1 MKNSTTATTATATS
15 TSFDCAWEA
24 LEKKF
29 ESLSGKAMTQEQE
42 EALTLSLSEE
52 SFSEEALEEKLGLGL
67 SLLLPELK
75 ELELLLLEEK
85 ACLYAS
91 SEEKEAEEEEEAP
104 SEEKLTY
111 ALFSE
116 ASEAFMEKAEKLG
129 FEESFASEL
138 LAKEGLLSEEEALAW
153 AKLEPEASKAF
164 NLGKA
169 LEEAIEKEAF

>member
-1 MKNSTTATTATATS
+1 MKNKIE
-15 TSFDCAWEA
+15 DLQKNCYLAWDTLVE
-24 LEKKF
+24 KF
-29 ESLSGKAMTQEQE
+29 ESLSGKAMSQTEIE
-42 EALTLSLSEE
+42 LLTLYFTRGDVDLEV
-52 SFSEEALEEKLGLGL
+52 LEERLGGINLCTL
-67 SLLLPELK
+67 EPELSAYGDAWT
-75 ELELLLLEEK
+75 LLNAAVEE
-85 ACLYAS
+85 
-91 SEEKEAEEEEEAP
+91 EEPSEEEEAP
-104 SEEKLTY
+104 SEEEKITY

-169 LEEAIEKEAF
+169 LEAAIEKEAF

>member
-1 MKNSTTATTATATS
+1 MKNSSTATTT
-15 TSFDCAWEA
+15 TSFDSAWEA

-29 ESLSGKAMTQEQE
+29 ESLSGKAMSQTEIE
-42 EALTLSLSEE
+42 LLTLYFTSRSDVNL
-52 SFSEEALEEKLGLGL
+52 EALEERLGGINLCAL
-67 SLLLPELK
+67 EPELSAYGDAGT
-75 ELELLLLEEK
+75 LLNAAVE
-85 ACLYAS
+85 
-91 SEEKEAEEEEEAP
+91 EEEEEAP

-169 LEEAIEKEAF
+169 LEAAIEKEAF

>member
-1 MKNSTTATTATATS
+1 MKNKIE
-15 TSFDCAWEA
+15 DLQKNCYLAWDTLVE
-24 LEKKF
+24 KF
-29 ESLSGKAMTQEQE
+29 ESLSGKAMSQTEIE
-42 EALTLSLSEE
+42 LLTLYFTRGDVDLEV
-52 SFSEEALEEKLGLGL
+52 LEERLGGINLF
-67 SLLLPELK
+67 SLEPELSAYGHAGN
-75 ELELLLLEEK
+75 LLNAAVEE
-85 ACLYAS
+85 
-91 SEEKEAEEEEEAP
+91 EEPSEEEEAP

-169 LEEAIEKEAF
+169 LEAAIEKEAF

>member
-1 MKNSTTATTATATS
+1 MKNSSTATTT
-15 TSFDCAWEA
+15 TSFDSAWEA

-42 EALTLSLSEE
+42 EALTDLFSSDSASEE
-52 SFSEEALEEKLGLGL
+52 VVEEKLGLSL
-67 SLLLPELK
+67 SSLEPELK

-85 ACLYAS
+85 ACFYAS
-91 SEEKEAEEEEEAP
+91 SEEAPSEEEEAP

-169 LEEAIEKEAF
+169 LEAAIEKEAF